1 MDAKSLLASKVGWGL
16 TILRVAAGAIF
27 IGHGLPKF
35 GWAWWRPDRDL
46 AGTAAYLESIG
57 LPLPYLSALLVGT
70 AEIFGGAMLIAGLF
84 SRIAGSA
91 LAFAM
96 LVAIFAVHFENGFLG
111 QGSYQWALLLF
122 AAAMAIVFE
131 GPGRLSLDSRLFT
144 RPGGS

>member
-1 MDAKSLLASKVGWGL
+1 
-16 TILRVAAGAIF
+16 
-27 IGHGLPKF
+27 
-35 GWAWWRPDRDL
+35 
-46 AGTAAYLESIG
+46 
-57 LPLPYLSALLVGT
+57 
-70 AEIFGGAMLIAGLF
+70 MLIAGLF